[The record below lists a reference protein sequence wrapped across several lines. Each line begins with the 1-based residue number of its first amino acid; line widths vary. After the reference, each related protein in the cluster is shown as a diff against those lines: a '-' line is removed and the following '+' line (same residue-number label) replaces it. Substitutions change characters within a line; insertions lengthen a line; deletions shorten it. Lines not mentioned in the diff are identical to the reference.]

1 MDIKENNIA
10 LLCQKIEEKVGRQM
24 YRPKDFEYLST
35 CIFDKLHAS
44 VSPSTLKR
52 LWGYVPTSSMPR
64 ESTLDILAQFLD
76 YDNWKAYC
84 DKGTTPRATSEA
96 TEVEKEPKTYRPYA
110 FTAVATLVAAVVL
123 MFIFNSRWSLLAATA
138 GQQPDTTAVIKIGQ
152 RYDSPQQYL
161 RLFCIIA
168 DKYLWGQQVPN
179 HPNISVWGPR
189 YHHPE
194 WHNDGD
200 SARLLPTITEWWEPQ
215 NHSDSV
221 AKVLRNTDRYLQ
233 YRRMDELR
241 ITFMKDLVDTGYVF
255 LGVYRLSLS
264 QSDTTR
270 CVWQR
275 VADEVD
281 LHDIDKLEK
290 LRQ

>member
-1 MDIKENNIA
+1 MEMKENDIA
-10 LLCQKIEEKVGRQM
+10 LLCQKIEDKVGRQM

-84 DKGTTPRATSEA
+84 DKGTAPSPTSEA
-96 TEVEKEPKTYRPYA
+96 TEAEKKPKTYRPYA

-138 GQQPDTTAVIKIGQ
+138 GQQPDTTAILKIGQ

-161 RLFCIIA
+161 RLFGIIA

-200 SARLLPTITEWWEPQ
+200 SARMLPTITEWWEPQ

>member
-1 MDIKENNIA
+1 MEMKENDIA
-10 LLCQKIEEKVGRQM
+10 LLRQKIEEKVGRQM

-76 YDNWKAYC
+76 YDNWKAYY
-84 DKGTTPRATSEA
+84 DKGTAPRATSEA
-96 TEVEKEPKTYRPYA
+96 TEVEKKPKTYRPYA

-123 MFIFNSRWSLLAATA
+123 MFIFNSRWSLLAATT
-138 GQQPDTTAVIKIGQ
+138 GQQPDTTAIIKIGQ

-161 RLFCIIA
+161 RLFGIIA

-200 SARLLPTITEWWEPQ
+200 SARMLPTITEWWEPQ